1 MTESKQE
8 KQGFPAES
16 LGTTAS
22 GSLKLDDG
30 SRIAV
35 LGGGPA
41 GSFFTYFLMAMAER
55 LAVELRVDIY
65 ENRDYT
71 RSGAPGCNM
80 CGGIVSESLVQALAA
95 EGIILPDTVV
105 RRGVDSYILHMDVG
119 SVKIMTPLEEK
130 RIGAVYRGAG
140 PKGIT
145 SSDWESFDGYLLSIA
160 REKGAHLV
168 NQKVERVLIQ
178 DGRPRLETRNGNSEL
193 YDLLVV
199 ATGVNT
205 ATLKLFQ
212 DLPLDYTP
220 PRTTR
225 TFICEYRLGRDVVGE
240 HLGNSMHTYL
250 LTLPRLEFAA
260 IIPKGDYATVC
271 MLGERIDQDLVN
283 AFMNTP
289 VVKNSMPP
297 DWDSTHKDCRCSP
310 KINVRDARRP
320 FADRILFIGD
330 CGVSRLYKDGIGAAY
345 RTSKAAAKTVLFQG
359 VTKEDL
365 KKHFWPACRTLRN
378 DNTFGKLIF
387 LVVGMMQK
395 LKPVRKGI
403 LRMVI
408 KEQAKKGGR
417 KRMSTV
423 LWDMF
428 TGSAPYREVLMRT
441 FHPGFIFGLA
451 WHLIASH
458 TPWGRIP
465 HRKEA
470 RT

>member
-1 MTESKQE
+1 MIESNQASREPLNDPQE
-8 KQGFPAES
+8 TSA
-16 LGTTAS
+16 AD
-22 GSLKLDDG
+22 SLKLSDG

-41 GSFFTYFLMAMAER
+41 GTFFTYFLMSMAER
-55 LAVELRVDIY
+55 LAVDLQVDIY
-65 ENRDYT
+65 ESRDFSL
-71 RSGAPGCNM
+71 SGAPGCNM

-105 RRGVDSYILHMDVG
+105 RRGVDSYVLHMDVG

-140 PKGIT
+140 PKGIA
-145 SSDWESFDGYLLSIA
+145 SSDWESFDGYLLA
-160 REKGAHLV
+160 MALEKGARLV

-178 DGRPRLETRNGNSEL
+178 NGRPRLEIGNGDSES

-199 ATGVNT
+199 ASGVNT
-205 ATLKLFQ
+205 ATTKLLH

-225 TFICEYRLGRDVVGE
+225 TFICEYLLGREKVGE
-240 HLGNSMHTYL
+240 HLGSSMHTYL

-271 MLGERIDQDLVN
+271 MLGDRIDHDLVD
-283 AFMNTP
+283 AFMNTTE
-289 VVKNSMPP
+289 VKRSMPP
-297 DWDSTHKDCRCSP
+297 EWESAHKDCRCSP
-310 KINVRDARRP
+310 KINVGAARRP
-320 FADRILFIGD
+320 YADRMLFIGD

-359 VTKEDL
+359 VSKGDL
-365 KKHFWPACRTLRN
+365 KKHFWPACRTLKH
-378 DNTFGKLIF
+378 DNTIGKLIF
-387 LVVGMMQK
+387 LVVGKMQK
-395 LKPVRKGI
+395 LKPVRRGI
-403 LRMVI
+403 LRMVVQ
-408 KEQAKKGGR
+408 EQAKKGGR

-428 TGSAPYREVLMRT
+428 TGSAPYREVLFRT
-441 FHPGFIFGLA
+441 FHPGFIFGLV
-451 WHLIASH
+451 WHLIVSH
-458 TPWGRIP
+458 TPFGRVP
-465 HRKEA
+465 RQEEA
-470 RT
+470 ET

>member
-1 MTESKQE
+1 MSDISRE
-8 KQGFPAES
+8 KRGNKSDPQRPA
-16 LGTTAS
+16 AA
-22 GSLKLDDG
+22 GSKLDDG
-30 SRIAV
+30 SKIAV

-41 GSFFTYFLMAMAER
+41 GAFFTYFLMGMAER
-55 LAVELRVDIY
+55 LAIDLQVDIY
-65 ENRDYT
+65 ESRDYS

-105 RRGVDSYILHMDVG
+105 RRGVDSYVLHMDVG

-145 SSDWESFDGYLLSIA
+145 SSDWESFDGYLLSMA
-160 REKGAHLV
+160 VEKGARLI
-168 NQKVERVLIQ
+168 NQKVEGVAFQ
-178 DGRPRLETRNGNSEL
+178 DGRPRLEIRTGSSES

-205 ATLKLFQ
+205 AAFKLFQ
-212 DLPLDYTP
+212 DLSPDYTP

-225 TFICEYRLGRDVVGE
+225 TFICEYLLGREKVGE
-240 HLGNSMHTYL
+240 HLGSSMHTYL

-271 MLGERIDQDLVN
+271 MLGDRIDQDLVDT
-283 AFMNTP
+283 FMNTP
-289 VVKNSMPP
+289 VVKSTMPP
-297 DWDSTHKDCRCSP
+297 DWESAHKDCRCSP

-359 VTKEDL
+359 VKKEDL
-365 KKHFWPACRTLRN
+365 KKHFWPACRALKN
-378 DNTFGKLIF
+378 DNTIGKLIF

-395 LKPVRKGI
+395 IKPVRKGI

-428 TGSAPYREVLMRT
+428 TGSAPYREVLFRT
-441 FHPGFIFGLA
+441 FHPGFIFGLL
-451 WHLIASH
+451 WHLMVSN
-458 TPWGRIP
+458 TPFGRVP
-465 HRKEA
+465 RQKEA
-470 RT
+470 GT